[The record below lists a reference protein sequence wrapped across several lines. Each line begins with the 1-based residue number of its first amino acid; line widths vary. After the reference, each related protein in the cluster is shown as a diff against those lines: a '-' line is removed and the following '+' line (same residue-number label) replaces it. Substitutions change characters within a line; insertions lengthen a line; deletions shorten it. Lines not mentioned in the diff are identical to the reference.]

1 MSHVLVEVFVL
12 FADPGLK
19 NVTHVTGEGF
29 LEHTIQ
35 LLFIFFLVCLARR
48 FCFLFTCFAASKTCL
63 AILVTLPSMDPQQSD
78 PEKSPRSDYDI
89 ETLPARAVAFP
100 PGDGRDEK
108 SRPTGVEMRRQMTQ
122 EDIRLA
128 AAGYE
133 HLTRDKPAV
142 EDTKLG
148 DVDITEHSL
157 PIQEIES
164 LLGTSFNWVD
174 PAQSQGLT
182 AAEAEERLKRD
193 GPNALT
199 PPKKKSALQK
209 VCIHAAILRSQR

>member
-1 MSHVLVEVFVL
+1 LCCSLTPDCQIEERHHVIGRGILGAIEFNL
-12 FADPGLK
+12 HFFFP
-19 NVTHVTGEGF
+19 HV
-29 LEHTIQ
+29 
-35 LLFIFFLVCLARR
+35 LARR
-48 FCFLFTCFAASKTCL
+48 FCFLFTSFAPSKTCL
-63 AILVTLPSMDPQQSD
+63 AILVTLPSMDPQSSD
-78 PEKSPRSDYDI
+78 PEKSPRSDNDI

-100 PGDGRDEK
+100 PGGGRDEK

-133 HLTRDKPAV
+133 HLTKDKPAV

-164 LLGTSFNWVD
+164 LFGTSFNWVD
-174 PAQSQGLT
+174 PAQSHGLT

-209 VCIHAAILRSQR
+209 VCIHACIL